1 MQEVNEQQFLM
12 DLVDHFKNDS
22 DIDRT
27 RLQKK
32 KIATIACHASVRFN
46 HVLTMDEMRMVID
59 NLSKCEQ
66 PFECPHGRP
75 TFILLEDK
83 VLEKEFLR

>member
-1 MQEVNEQQFLM
+1 
-12 DLVDHFKNDS
+12 
-22 DIDRT
+22 
-27 RLQKK
+27 
-32 KIATIACHASVRFN
+32 
-46 HVLTMDEMRMVID
+46 MVID